1 MGKRRHHAP
10 GWSATSLLF
19 GDALDCLSGTSFSVS
34 GGFSYKL
41 TDLSL
46 GRPIAQGT
54 ETFSFD
60 PQFDLAGPSDFFV
73 LFSAPN
79 GPLLACAGNTATG
92 CDGPASAVP
101 APGSV
106 PVLATGMVLLGLCG
120 VCRSMPRLIPV
131 LLAIGSMWAGHAQAR
146 ITRIVAD
153 SRTPAYNGTVQGNA
167 GAYETITGRTFGTL
181 DPTTPQ
187 NSIIQDIQLSPKS
200 APGLVGYISTFTI
213 IKPVDMSQARITSVA
228 HPSCGGATMRT
239 LPEAGPPPGCSMP
252 AGRPRPAPTSSRP
265 LARPS
270 SRTSG
275 LRRG

>member
-200 APGLVGYISTFTI
+200 APGPGGLHLDIHHHQASGHEPSPDHQRRPSILWWSDYADVARGRPAAGLLDACRATQTCPYIFETF
-213 IKPVDMSQARITSVA
+213 
-228 HPSCGGATMRT
+228 GAT
-239 LPEAGPPPGCSMP
+239 EF
-252 AGRPRPAPTSSRP
+252 
-265 LARPS
+265 
-270 SRTSG
+270 
-275 LRRG
+275 